1 MEKEVNRNTIVL
13 IVMFIV
19 ALIIGLAGIIYLIVT
34 YFDPDTVASQSVET
48 PVEEVQEQEFDPSQA
63 VIAPDKT
70 ETDEIYD
77 YDFTYASVLGIN
89 TDFAYQIGRKASKIN
104 TPNSQEIVSLQIS
117 SIGVDATIIHDLD
130 GDKAIDIGWWMYP
143 ASEDYGE
150 KIILAHRRYWQP
162 GHPYSAWNIDQLEV
176 GTIIEVKDANGIV
189 YKYQVASQ
197 AVRDGYD
204 LGIFRPSEED
214 IIKIVT
220 CSTWNG
226 GAGSSDYRSVTIAV
240 RVD

>member
-1 MEKEVNRNTIVL
+1 
-13 IVMFIV
+13 MFIL
-19 ALIIGLAGIIYLIVT
+19 ALIIGLVGIVYLIIT
-34 YFDPDTVASQSVET
+34 YLDPEASASQITDTTEET
-48 PVEEVQEQEFDPSQA
+48 TEDTDQQFDISQA
-63 VIAPDKT
+63 VVEPDKT
-70 ETDEIYD
+70 DTNELYN
-77 YDFTYASVLGIN
+77 YDFVYANVLGIN
-89 TDFAYQIGRKASKIN
+89 TDFAYQLGRNASRVN
-104 TPNSQEIVSLQIS
+104 TPNAQDIVSIKIT
-117 SIGVDATIIHDLD
+117 SIGVDAPIIHDLD

-162 GHPYSAWNIDQLEV
+162 GHPYSAWNIDQLEI
-176 GTIIEVKDANGIV
+176 GTIIEVTDINGIT
-189 YKYQVASQ
+189 YKYQVTSQ

-240 RVD
+240 RID